1 MINTKSMTDDELVKL
16 YEGGVNEAF
25 DALLMRHKD
34 KVFANIYMAVRD
46 KDIANDNF
54 QDTFIKAI
62 CTIKQ
67 GRYTEQGKFSSWIM
81 RIAHNLII
89 DQFRTEKAEN
99 TVSNDEDDELNLFD
113 DVRLYDDN
121 VEDTMIREQV
131 YEDVVRLMNHLPEN
145 QREVLRMR
153 FFEDLSFKEIADA
166 TGVSINTALGRMR
179 YAIMNLRKLAEVN
192 DISLC

>member
-1 MINTKSMTDDELVKL
+1 
-16 YEGGVNEAF
+16 
-25 DALLMRHKD
+25 
-34 KVFANIYMAVRD
+34 
-46 KDIANDNF
+46 
-54 QDTFIKAI
+54 
-62 CTIKQ
+62 
-67 GRYTEQGKFSSWIM
+67 M